1 MTPSV
6 AWASAGAPLPGERVS
21 GDRAVVAEA
30 DGVVLVA
37 VIDGLGHG
45 PEAAAAAIAAAAVLE
60 AAPELPLAELVV
72 TCHERLRHTRGVVL
86 SVASFALARGAM
98 TWLGIG
104 NVEGWLVRAHATPQM
119 PDRALVPHAGTVG
132 YLLPTLAPRTVAVA
146 DGDTL
151 VFASDGIHGGFRR
164 EILGTRS
171 PPEIAD
177 AIFAGYAKPSD
188 DSCVLVARYVAGG
201 AGGGA

>member
-1 MTPSV
+1 MIATV
-6 AWASAGAPLPGERVS
+6 AWASAGAPLPGEPVS

-30 DGVVLVA
+30 DGLVLVA

-45 PEAAAAAIAAAAVLE
+45 PDAAHASLVAAHVIE
-60 AAPELPLAELVV
+60 AAPELPLDDLVT
-72 TCHERLRHTRGVVL
+72 TCHEQLRRTRGAVL
-86 SVASFALARGAM
+86 SIASFSLARGAM

-104 NVEGWLVRAHATPQM
+104 NVDGWLVRAHATPED

-132 YLLPTLAPRTVAVA
+132 YLLPRLVPRTVAVA

-151 VFASDGIHGGFRR
+151 VFASDGIHRGFRR
-164 EILGTRS
+164 EILVRRS
-171 PPEIAD
+171 PAEIAD
-177 AIFAGYAKPSD
+177 AIFAAYAKPSD
-188 DSCVLVARYVAGG
+188 DSCVLVARYLAGG